1 MADKKVNDIEMSA
14 ILEAFA
20 ESREDK
26 AVSIYQSKTFK
37 ALIVFCNIYVLT
49 FLVIYFS
56 LKSNFLDGFDDG
68 LLSQDVFTVFDGR
81 ANVMFWLLASMN
93 VGAYFNFGFKVSCLI
108 ALVYLLNTTVDNAVL
123 FAGLISLDDRPYFS
137 VFILSRPLFFVVL
150 AWMGLAYKDKLEDD

>member
-1 MADKKVNDIEMSA
+1 MADKKVNDMEISA

-26 AVSIYQSKTFK
+26 AVLIDQSKPFK

-49 FLVIYFS
+49 FLVIYYS
-56 LKSNFLDGFDDG
+56 LKNNFLDGFDEG
-68 LLSQDVFTVFDGR
+68 LLNEDVFTVFDGR
-81 ANVMFWLLASMN
+81 AHIMFWLLVSMN
-93 VGAYFNFGFKVSCLI
+93 VGAYFNFGFKVSCVI
-108 ALVYLLNTTVDNAVL
+108 ALVYLLNNTVDNAVL

-137 VFILSRPLFFVVL
+137 VFILSRPLFLVLL

>member
-1 MADKKVNDIEMSA
+1 MADKKVNDMEMSA

-56 LKSNFLDGFDDG
+56 LKSNFLDGFDEG
-68 LLSQDVFTVFDGR
+68 LLT
-81 ANVMFWLLASMN
+81 
-93 VGAYFNFGFKVSCLI
+93 
-108 ALVYLLNTTVDNAVL
+108 AV
-123 FAGLISLDDRPYFS
+123 
-137 VFILSRPLFFVVL
+137 
-150 AWMGLAYKDKLEDD
+150 